1 MIRDPIRRT
10 VGRSAAGRGRP
21 RFIHTGKCIQGG
33 GRTERRCYLPDT
45 RSHTRDSVH
54 IYTCLASAG
63 ARDLRKY
70 WRAKED
76 AWKFIPPPP
85 PSLPLIADHRSA
97 RDGKRVKPS
106 DRLFA
111 RRINICSSACF
122 YVCPDNFVAHG
133 TRARVMFAPTFL
145 PPPLTIISEISQ
157 GAAHVY
163 QSVRVS
169 QVGDAITRLENWWI
183 WSETRIEIWR
193 FLLKD
198 DFLICLVRYVG
209 IFKCIEIG
217 RGWFWI
223 YLYDN

>member
-133 TRARVMFAPTFL
+133 TRARVMFAPTS
-145 PPPLTIISEISQ
+145 PPSHDYFGNITGNP
-157 GAAHVY
+157 AHVY

-183 WSETRIEIWR
+183 WFETRIEISRLRVFNLFGRMRW
-193 FLLKD
+193 
-198 DFLICLVRYVG
+198 DFEVYWNRNRKRMVFNLFIR
-209 IFKCIEIG
+209 
-217 RGWFWI
+217 
-223 YLYDN
+223 

>member
-1 MIRDPIRRT
+1 MYTGWGKDGTARLFARYTLPYPWFRT
-10 VGRSAAGRGRP
+10 YLHVSR
-21 RFIHTGKCIQGG
+21 IG
-33 GRTERRCYLPDT
+33 GRAWFTQ
-45 RSHTRDSVH
+45 
-54 IYTCLASAG
+54 ILASEG
-63 ARDLRKY
+63 RRVKIY
-70 WRAKED
+70 
-76 AWKFIPPPP
+76 PSPP